1 MGATYVVSTDFVAR
15 DLYTQRLR
23 GMEGATRR
31 FATKAKSD
39 IRSVGDVF
47 RGSFLGTAGANL
59 MASGL
64 SRITSAMGN
73 AVSEYVKFDQALGK
87 AALRFPEGAERGSK
101 AFALLEKGAR
111 DLGRT
116 GEATSEQAAQ
126 GYQVLAAAGFTVA
139 QSVDAL
145 NPILNLSEATNT
157 DFAIA
162 ANIAAKSLKAFNLD
176 VKQTSRVADVY
187 AATNKRTGTSVED
200 LYGAVESGGNAFSSS
215 GQSLETYL
223 AIVGNLSTRGIP
235 ATRSAM
241 ALSQA
246 MLKLSGGSK
255 PASKELKK
263 IHIATTEIG
272 KDGKEHVRGFIDI
285 IGDLNKKLEGKGLT
299 EKQGIIAQIFG
310 AKAMKNL
317 MPLFDGG
324 TDAIKKLEDELK
336 NATGTAAKMD
346 AELDKGIGDQIDR
359 IKTALSERG
368 LDIVGGIFGG
378 GTDVDKIIDKI
389 SRFDVGPIV
398 SGMKA
403 LGSGLSFLAE
413 HADAV
418 ASIAKSML
426 IIKGA
431 LMLSGGVKAGAG
443 MIGALGSI
451 GGMAPGFAGAAG
463 MGGMSAQRAASFTS
477 YQASGMS
484 PAKMS
489 MWNGKMVTSP
499 GTGYPM
505 IPPNETKM
513 KMSGAQIANG
523 FGSAV
528 AALGVGIAIG
538 NAAADAMQRA
548 ADETTSRQNKDLKSY
563 DAARAMAASGNT
575 AGARKTLKSR
585 ATYEYDRAFGDLGA
599 KMSTGAA
606 FLGAAFTGGASP
618 LDEARQNAQRR
629 QLLGTEIATSEAN
642 NSAKSAEMMMALH
655 ESFKVEIELTGD
667 GADRAKVGPVKSKG
681 GGKGGPSAPSVN
693 RGKAGSQR

>member
-23 GMEGATRR
+23 GMEGATRH
-31 FATKAKSD
+31 FASSAKRD

-73 AVSEYVKFDQALGK
+73 AVTNYVKFDAALGK
-87 AALRFPEGAERGSK
+87 AALRFPEGAQRGSK
-101 AFALLEKGAR
+101 AFAALERGAR

-126 GYQVLAAAGFTVA
+126 GYQVLAAAGFDVQ
-139 QSVDAL
+139 QSVGAL
-145 NPILNLSEATNT
+145 NPILHLSEATNT

-162 ANIAAKSLKAFNLD
+162 ANVAAKSLKAFKLGTD
-176 VKQTSRVADVY
+176 QMTRVSDVY
-187 AATNKRTGTSVED
+187 AATNAKTGATVED
-200 LYGAVESGGNAFSSS
+200 LYSAVESGGNAFATS

-246 MLKLSGGSK
+246 MLRLSGGSK

-263 IHIATTEIG
+263 IGIATTEIG
-272 KDGKEHVRGFIDI
+272 KDGKQHVRGFVDI

-299 EKQGIIAQIFG
+299 QKQGIIAQIFG

-324 TDAIKKLEDELK
+324 TDAIKKLQAELE

-346 AELDKGIGDQIDR
+346 EELDKGIGDQIER
-359 IKTALSERG
+359 IKGALSERG

-378 GTDVDKIIDKI
+378 GSNIDGIIASINK
-389 SRFDVGPIV
+389 FDVGPIV
-398 SGMKA
+398 SGAKA
-403 LGSGLSFLAE
+403 LGSAFGFLAE

-418 ASIAKSML
+418 ASIAASML

-431 LMLSGGVKAGAG
+431 LMLSGGVKAGVG
-443 MIGALGSI
+443 MIGALGSM
-451 GGMAPGFAGAAG
+451 GGIAPGLAGAATG
-463 MGGMSAQRAASFTS
+463 WGVSGGGISAQREAELDRNFKRNVNIGGQTMRFTFADEMVK
-477 YQASGMS
+477 Q
-484 PAKMS
+484 P
-489 MWNGKMVTSP
+489 GKFRQV
-499 GTGYPM
+499 GGV
-505 IPPNETKM
+505 IADGFK
-513 KMSGAQIANG
+513 SGAALQ
-523 FGSAV
+523 
-528 AALGVGIAIG
+528 AAGIGVAIG
-538 NAAADAMQRA
+538 MAATAAMKSA
-548 ADETTSRQNKDLKSY
+548 AEETTSRQNKDEKSY
-563 DAARAMAASGNT
+563 DAARRKAASGDI
-575 AGARKTLKSR
+575 AGAKKYLKSR
-585 ATYEYDRAFGDLGA
+585 KEYEVDRAFGGI
-599 KMSTGAA
+599 SEGIGTGAA
-606 FLGAAFTGGASP
+606 ILGAAFTGGASP
-618 LDEARQNAQRR
+618 IDEFRQNAKRR
-629 QLLGTEIATSEAN
+629 KLLETEIATSEAN
-642 NSAKSAEMMMALH
+642 QSSKSAEMMMNLH

-667 GADRAKVGPVKSKG
+667 GADKAKIGPVKTKS
-681 GGKGGPSAPSVN
+681 GKGGPSAPSVN
-693 RGKAGSQR
+693 RSKTGSQR